1 VILVI
6 INFNYSFKLR
16 KRDLF
21 NLTLS
26 LFGRFGFLKKAFDIL
41 RCQLACLPVP
51 GRPECLGGL
60 LHLAHSHLRY
70 ALLILPA

>member
-1 VILVI
+1 MLVI

-21 NLTLS
+21 NFTLS
-26 LFGRFGFLKKAFDIL
+26 LFGRFRFLKKAFDIL
-41 RCQLACLPVP
+41 RCQLARLPVP
-51 GRPECLGGL
+51 GRAECLGGL
-60 LHLAHSHLRY
+60 LHLSHSHLRY

>member
-21 NLTLS
+21 NFTLS

-41 RCQLACLPVP
+41 WCELARLAVP

-60 LHLAHSHLRY
+60 FHLAHPHLRY
-70 ALLILPA
+70 ALLILSP